1 MKHLRP
7 VVLWTTTLSALIAVP
22 ALALHEDTGA
32 ARATASDP
40 STVNVKVADLVPRYH
55 GTQAT
60 TWREV
65 ERLRDRGEAQIIQL
79 YADNTGNY
87 AFVFDT
93 GAEFTNWACAQ
104 GSNKRTLCADA
115 RRLSARRPSAD
126 TSK

>member
-1 MKHLRP
+1 VRT
-7 VVLWTTTLSALIAVP
+7 VLLCAATLSALVAVP
-22 ALALHEDTGA
+22 ALALHEDART
-32 ARATASDP
+32 ARATAVDP
-40 STVNVKVADLVPRYH
+40 RTVNVKVADLAPRYH

-65 ERLRDRGEAQIIQL
+65 ERLRDRGKAQIIQL
-79 YADNTGNY
+79 YADDTGNY

-93 GAEFTNWACAQ
+93 GAEFTTWACAQ